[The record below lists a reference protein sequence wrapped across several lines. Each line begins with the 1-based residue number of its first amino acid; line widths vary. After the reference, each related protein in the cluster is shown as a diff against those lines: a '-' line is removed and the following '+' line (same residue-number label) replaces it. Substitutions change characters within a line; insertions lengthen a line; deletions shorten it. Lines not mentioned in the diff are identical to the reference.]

1 MAERLEQEICDK
13 MNELYCSENKD
24 EVGILEMIL
33 QDIDFDF
40 EQEEEEE

>member
-24 EVGILEMIL
+24 EIGILDMIL
-33 QDIDFDF
+33 QDIDF